1 MHFDE
6 LKRREFIALLG
17 GTATAWP
24 LAARA
29 QQSAI
34 PLGCMGG
41 KGLGRADGRAQ
52 RQLSNGPLHEGKYG
66 SDAVSPQIAARS

>member
-1 MHFDE
+1 VQRRDF
-6 LKRREFIALLG
+6 LKSIG
-17 GTATAWP
+17 GAAAVWP